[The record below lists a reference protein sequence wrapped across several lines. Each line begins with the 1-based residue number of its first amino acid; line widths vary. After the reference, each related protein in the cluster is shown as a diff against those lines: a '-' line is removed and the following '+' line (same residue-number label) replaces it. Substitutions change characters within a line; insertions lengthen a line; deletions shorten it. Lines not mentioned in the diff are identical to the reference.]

1 MPKIN
6 DLLWFLYID
15 FLLDF
20 EFSRQKFSKVN
31 YFQFLMIVFLIEMS
45 IFGAKIQIIQ
55 VIFPFKESQE
65 SWLLA

>member
-1 MPKIN
+1 M
-6 DLLWFLYID
+6 

>member
-1 MPKIN
+1 MNVAGKAV
-6 DLLWFLYID
+6 YID